1 LLFVA
6 GHFKYDA
13 IAAALV
19 ARCLIAKL
27 TQKDGIMSLHNARFG
42 RHAQARYSQHR
53 IIAALLCACI
63 LVLAAT
69 AASVT
74 TPVAVAAHKPKL
86 LGSPTAGQ
94 ADPQPVDFDACT
106 IFSSADAAQVL
117 GVPVRPI
124 TNVGGCS
131 YESAKENS
139 AGWRRHVALN
149 VSRYKSAADETS
161 AWGDEKILHHF
172 EPGRKNL
179 TVVSGI
185 GSEAYLQVMPDRND
199 FEGTI
204 WVHKNLS
211 HFRLIAVS
219 EQSPSPD
226 ILKAAAQKIAAKLP

>member
-1 LLFVA
+1 MRSLERFWL
-6 GHFKYDA
+6 
-13 IAAALV
+13 
-19 ARCLIAKL
+19 RCSIAKL
-27 TQKDGIMSLHNARFG
+27 TAKKDGEMSFHSARFD
-42 RHAQARYSQHR
+42 RHHPRSQHDQHW
-53 IIAALLCACI
+53 IIPALLCAFL
-63 LVLAAT
+63 LVLAAAATSVPAT
-69 AASVT
+69 APA
-74 TPVAVAAHKPKL
+74 
-86 LGSPTAGQ
+86 Q
-94 ADPQPVDFDACT
+94 ADPQPVNFDACT
-106 IFSSADAAQVL
+106 IFSSTDAAQIL

-131 YESAKENS
+131 YESAKETS
-139 AGWRRHVALN
+139 AGWRRNVALN
-149 VSRYKSAADETS
+149 VFRYKSAADESS
-161 AWGDEKILHHF
+161 AWGDQKILHHF

-185 GSEAYLQVMPDRND
+185 GSEAYLQLMPDRND

>member
-1 LLFVA
+1 MSF
-6 GHFKYDA
+6 HS
-13 IAAALV
+13 
-19 ARCLIAKL
+19 AK
-27 TQKDGIMSLHNARFG
+27 FG
-42 RHAQARYSQHR
+42 RHAHSRHNQHW
-53 IIAALLCACI
+53 IIPALLCAFL
-63 LVLAAT
+63 LVLAAEAT
-69 AASVT
+69 SVPAAA
-74 TPVAVAAHKPKL
+74 PA
-86 LGSPTAGQ
+86 Q
-94 ADPQPVDFDACT
+94 ADPQTVNFDACT

-131 YESAKENS
+131 YESAKEIS
-139 AGWRRHVALN
+139 AGRRRNVALN
-149 VSRYKSAADETS
+149 VFRYKSAADESS
-161 AWGDEKILHHF
+161 AWGDQKILHHF

-185 GSEAYLQVMPDRND
+185 GSEAYLQLMPDRND

-226 ILKAAAQKIAAKLP
+226 ILKAAAQKIAAKLR

>member
-1 LLFVA
+1 
-6 GHFKYDA
+6 
-13 IAAALV
+13 
-19 ARCLIAKL
+19 
-27 TQKDGIMSLHNARFG
+27 MSSHNVRFD
-42 RHAQARYSQHR
+42 RHAHFRRHQYR
-53 IIAALLCACI
+53 IVPALLCVCF
-63 LVLAAT
+63 LVLAA
-69 AASVT
+69 AATIV
-74 TPVAVAAHKPKL
+74 PAAAP
-86 LGSPTAGQ
+86 AQ

-124 TNVGGCS
+124 TNVGSCS

-139 AGWRRHVALN
+139 AGHRRHVAIN
-149 VSRYKSAADETS
+149 VSKYKSAADETS
-161 AWGDEKILHHF
+161 AWGDQKILHHF

-185 GSEAYLQVMPDRND
+185 GSEAYLQIIPDRND

-211 HFRLIAVS
+211 HFRLIAIS

-226 ILKAAAQKIAAKLP
+226 VLKAAAQKIAAKLP